1 LFGRCL
7 LLLKENERTR
17 KKEGF
22 TVPLFGR
29 LGLRPNVSTG
39 GVVVVVVSSPPVVGG
54 DVVVPSS
61 VPSIVGNGIP
71 LCHSHNVVR
80 VVPSGS
86 NSL

>member
-54 DVVVPSS
+54 DVVVPS
-61 VPSIVGNGIP
+61 IVGNGIP